1 MSFLTIAEGGL
12 QREKGA
18 IVAMAVNPATDN
30 VNLVNLG
37 FTDDIGRITQRGSQG
52 QKVVDSVL
60 HSPCLML
67 NACLLNQAA
76 MAYEIEFVM
85 IFFGGGIDDEEGIGL
100 NRPCDYTL
108 SNQ

>member
-18 IVAMAVNPATDN
+18 IVAMAMNPATDN
-30 VNLVNLG
+30 VDLVNLG
-37 FTDDIGRITQRGSQG
+37 FTDDVGGIAQRGSQG
-52 QKVVDSVL
+52 QKLVDSVL

-76 MAYEIEFVM
+76 MPYEIEFVM
-85 IFFGGGIDDEEGIGL
+85 IFFGRGIDNEEIIGF
-100 NRPCDYTL
+100 NSPCD
-108 SNQ
+108 